1 MRYYFNLNLSSEDFL
16 LYYQGVIN
24 TIVVT
29 TENGLR
35 VEFPAMHLRRY
46 FLSGGIKGR
55 FCLKTKDN
63 KFLSL
68 DKIS

>member
-1 MRYYFNLNLSSEDFL
+1 MTYYFSLNLSSDDFL